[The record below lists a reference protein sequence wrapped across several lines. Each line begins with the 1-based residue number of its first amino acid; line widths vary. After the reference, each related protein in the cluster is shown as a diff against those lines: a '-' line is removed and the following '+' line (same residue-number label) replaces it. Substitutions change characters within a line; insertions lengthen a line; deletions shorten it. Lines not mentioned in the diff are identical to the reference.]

1 MASSGGSAVASA
13 ASVGASAQPPG
24 RPKAGPAP
32 SGGSAAASAA
42 SVGATSRGFTLLEV
56 LVALAI
62 VAIALLAAM
71 RAAGSVSDNPQRYRL
86 TVLAEQCAQD
96 FLVDQRLSKT
106 FLSVGQSTQ
115 SCTQANV
122 PFTVAV
128 DVMPTPN
135 PNFRRVQVN
144 VLDASGWSAWQVV
157 TIIGNL

>member
-1 MASSGGSAVASA
+1 MMCGPLRVPAPPLNR
-13 ASVGASAQPPG
+13 SAQPPG

-42 SVGATSRGFTLLEV
+42 SVGASSRGFTLLEV
-56 LVALAI
+56 LVALAV

-71 RAAGSVSDNPQRYRL
+71 RAAGGVADNAQRYRM
-86 TVLAEQCAQD
+86 TVLAEQCAQN

-106 FLSVGQSTQ
+106 FLSVGQST
-115 SCTQANV
+115 SACTQANV

>member
-1 MASSGGSAVASA
+1 MKRQYV
-13 ASVGASAQPPG
+13 SVL
-24 RPKAGPAP
+24 
-32 SGGSAAASAA
+32 
-42 SVGATSRGFTLLEV
+42 GATGSIGVNTLDVIGRNHERFG
-56 LVALAI
+56 VA
-62 VAIALLAAM
+62 ALTAW
-71 RAAGSVSDNPQRYRL
+71 RNVDR
-86 TVLAEQCAQD
+86 LAEQCAQN

-106 FLSVGQSTQ
+106 FLSVGQST
-115 SCTQANV
+115 SACTQANV

>member
-1 MASSGGSAVASA
+1 MTTPWVD
-13 ASVGASAQPPG
+13 PPT
-24 RPKAGPAP
+24 RPPARPPLHLAG
-32 SGGSAAASAA
+32 
-42 SVGATSRGFTLLEV
+42 GFTLLEV
-56 LVALAI
+56 LVALAV

-71 RAAGSVSDNPQRYRL
+71 RAAGNVSDNAQRYRQ
-86 TVLAEQCAQD
+86 TVLAEQCAQN

-115 SCTQANV
+115 ACTQANV